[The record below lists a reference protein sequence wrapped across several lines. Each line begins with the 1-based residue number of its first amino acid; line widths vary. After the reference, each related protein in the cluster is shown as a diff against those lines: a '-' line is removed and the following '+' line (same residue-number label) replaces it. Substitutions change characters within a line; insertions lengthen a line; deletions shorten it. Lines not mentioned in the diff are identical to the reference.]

1 MEESSVW
8 VSSGDEVSDMKQ
20 QLPFA
25 SGGHP
30 VLALNPD
37 GGLLQGAETVSP
49 AANS

>member
-1 MEESSVW
+1 
-8 VSSGDEVSDMKQ
+8 MKQ
-20 QLPFA
+20 QFPLT

-30 VLALNPD
+30 VLVLNPE